1 MPLYTP
7 ITETTGILAQIHN
20 RKAHIAYRLVHKA
33 QGIGGERERE
43 REFGNL
49 SEIQN
54 LISSTSLISQKAI
67 DTTASA
73 VRSPRFS
80 IKFHFAD
87 LAIDILQRTAPF
99 FNNAIPADS
108 RDCNISYIER
118 WLFKRGR

>member
-1 MPLYTP
+1 MHTDSCTRY
-7 ITETTGILAQIHN
+7 
-20 RKAHIAYRLVHKA
+20 KASAERER
-33 QGIGGERERE
+33 GERGGERERE
-43 REFGNL
+43 TEFGNL
-49 SEIQN
+49 SEILN

-67 DTTASA
+67 DTTASG

-87 LAIDILQRTAPF
+87 LAIDILQRMAPF

-108 RDCNISYIER
+108 RDCNFSYIEK